1 MIHSYVL
8 NEINS
13 AQLNSSIYRLYN
25 KLTAT
30 RYVTNRSLEVLTQEA
45 IQTID
50 SADFQPKWLLTI
62 FYIDQLAKYSQ
73 ADKTYDLYERRFLF
87 IFDGLYRDSF
97 NEETYLTEE
106 AMATF
111 TKLLVEQA
119 AVPDS
124 PWPRLFQI
132 HTKRLEPRQIEY
144 IYEAFSN
151 VSEEISYSFALLYSY
166 ISLLNG
172 KEDQALS
179 LLSARRHQLIE
190 LDIYP
195 HFQLLQERQRW
206 FAIKQWFDTLF
217 IKQRQTFGSLQP
229 IWEEYKAVHAKTAKE
244 QDGVWRRWLVT
255 PNFQRFLQLS
265 QHLTKEEKQIR
276 IAHLLIKLKNQL
288 YQTESVRAYEQLLL
302 YAQEYEQ
309 AQEHFLLNEFD
320 PVKIRPEKKA
330 LLEAMKKERPDLAIP
345 IYHQLIIRLVEKKSR
360 VHYQHAALAVSHL
373 KKLYTTVNTSE
384 KFEPFLTRLKKQY
397 RTYKAFI
404 EELKSFEL

>member
-8 NEINS
+8 NDRDS

-45 IQTID
+45 IQAID
-50 SADFQPKWLLTI
+50 SANFQPKWFLTI
-62 FYIDQLAKYSQ
+62 HYIDQLAKYSQ
-73 ADKTYDLYERRFLF
+73 AEKTYDLYDRRFLF
-87 IFDGLYRDSF
+87 IFDALYRYSF

-106 AMATF
+106 AIATF
-111 TKLLVEQA
+111 TKLLAEQS
-119 AVPDS
+119 AVSDS

-132 HTKRLEPRQIEY
+132 HTKHLEPRQVEN
-144 IYEAFSN
+144 IYDAFSN
-151 VSEEISYSFALLYSY
+151 VEGEISYSFALLYSY

-172 KEDQALS
+172 KEAQALS
-179 LLSARRHQLIE
+179 LLSVQRHQLIE
-190 LDIYP
+190 LEIYP
-195 HFQLLQERQRW
+195 HFHLLKERQRW
-206 FAIKQWFDTLF
+206 ITIKQWFDTLF

-229 IWEEYKAVHAKTAKE
+229 IWEEYKAVHAKTAE
-244 QDGVWRRWLVT
+244 DQDGVWKRWLVT

-265 QHLTKEEKQIR
+265 QHLTKEEKQLR
-276 IAHLLIKLKNQL
+276 ITHLLNTLENRL

-345 IYHQLIIRLVEKKSR
+345 IYHQLIIRLVERKSR
-360 VHYQHAALAVSHL
+360 VHYQHAALAVSQL
-373 KKLYTTVNTSE
+373 KHLYTTLDAVE
-384 KFEPFLTRLKKQY
+384 KFEPFLIRLKKQY